1 MKKTRFALLAIPLLL
16 LTGCTQNGRTVEE
29 SKESTEISSTKV
41 SKEESSEESTDESTE
56 VSSKDSSEAS
66 DESSESSETKSNS
79 STVSWEEVEKDLEEK
94 TETASLDLLYEHD
107 KPLIYNENDV
117 EVKVDGYRYYQIKNF
132 TRNLRIPFGDQN
144 AEGGVILLAV
154 TLKNDTDAAVYYGN
168 GFSFSITGSRASLMR
183 TKNMLTDDMEGE
195 LIQNDSVIDAGEE
208 LTGFIPFAVEP
219 AEMEKL
225 SENNEAILEV
235 PGIFTKKGSFKSDD
249 ALFLGTKETVPFDAK
264 GEAKSIAASFLY
276 KDKVTV
282 ENMGTKRLL
291 VDEEVNESK
300 EFEGVKATLDGYQ
313 IAEFEPNKEQA
324 VRFNRYETGI
334 VLLTAKVTV
343 QNNGK
348 EALQFNDTSG
358 SLKIGNKGSI
368 ISQSALEVRDENSEL
383 PIGETNTKYIVVPI
397 DKESYEK
404 LYKDQ
409 EFVLNINIH
418 DESHSRMNSTGD
430 LEFRFQ
436 N

>member
-1 MKKTRFALLAIPLLL
+1 MKKTRLALLALPLLL
-16 LTGCTQNGRTVEE
+16 LAGCTQDRQAAEE
-29 SKESTEISSTKV
+29 TKESTEIVSTKE
-41 SKEESSEESTDESTE
+41 SKEDSSQESTE
-56 VSSKDSSEAS
+56 ERSEERSRERAE
-66 DESSESSETKSNS
+66 ESEETSESSEAKSKS
-79 STVSWEEVEKDLEEK
+79 STVSWDEVEKDLEEK
-94 TETASLDLLYEHD
+94 TETTSLELLYEQD
-107 KPLIYNENDV
+107 KPLVFNENNV
-117 EVKVDGYRYYQIKNF
+117 EIKVDGYRYYQIKNF

-154 TLKNDTDAAVYYGN
+154 SLKNDTDKDVYYGN

-183 TKNMLTDDMEGE
+183 TKNMLTDDMEGD
-195 LIQNDSVIDAGEE
+195 LIQNDSVIEAGEE

-264 GEAKSIAASFLY
+264 GEAKAVAATFIY
-276 KDKVTV
+276 EDKATK
-282 ENMGTKRLL
+282 EKMGTKKLL
-291 VDEEVNESK
+291 EYKNVNESK
-300 EFEGVKATLDGYQ
+300 EFEGVKVTLDGYQ

-324 VRFNRYETGI
+324 ERFNRYETGI
-334 VLLTAKVTV
+334 VLLTAKVTI

-358 SLKIGNKGSI
+358 SLKIANKGSM
-368 ISQSALEVRDENSEL
+368 ISQSALEVRDENNEL

-418 DESHSRMNSTGD
+418 DEGHSRMNAIGD
-430 LEFRFQ
+430 LEFRF
-436 N
+436 NN